1 MRQKFTT
8 VGGGLLLIVLS
19 VIIGLPQP
27 SVAEEYHAIPGL
39 SAKDRVM
46 LAASM
51 VQQGQC
57 SNALAEIAEATRE
70 LSDDETLLRLKG
82 TCEAELQ
89 RTNAKET
96 ITRWLKVVPQT
107 HPERGKMIV
116 LLAKTQASSENPTEW
131 LVVSGG
137 EFEMGAEGE
146 PAGADESPKHKVYLD
161 SFYIGQYEVSNQQYH
176 TFVKATGHKAPE
188 NEDPKYSIWR
198 GQDMLEGTNHLPVVN
213 VTWEDAA
220 AYCKWAGARLPT
232 EAEWEKAARGTD
244 GRTYPWG
251 NEPVTGNRT
260 NYSIEN
266 VTFWEGPAT
275 LANVEMYDFGRSPYG
290 AYEMAGN
297 VWEWT
302 QDWYDETYYKNS
314 PDKNPAGPPGG
325 KDKVVRGGG
334 WQSNAQTVR
343 SANRHKQNPTD
354 RRVYVGFR
362 CAKDAVGETA
372 PGVKQVKDGPA
383 TSEKD
388 VKEAIETKT
397 AR

>member
-8 VGGGLLLIVLS
+8 VGGGLLLIVLG
-19 VIIGLPQP
+19 VVIGLPHP
-27 SVAEEYHAIPGL
+27 ILAEDYRPIPGL

-57 SNALAEIAEATRE
+57 SNALVEITEATKD
-70 LSDDETLLRLKG
+70 LSEDETLLRLKG
-82 TCEAELQ
+82 TCETELQ

-96 ITRWLKVVPQT
+96 IMRWLKAVPQN

-131 LVVSGG
+131 VLVPAG
-137 EFEMGAEGE
+137 EFEMGAEGD
-146 PAGADESPKHKVYLD
+146 PAAAADEGPKHKVYLD
-161 SFYIGQYEVSNQQYH
+161 SFYIGKYEVTNRQYH
-176 TFVKATGHKAPE
+176 TFVQATGRQRPE
-188 NEDPKYSIWR
+188 HDDPKYNLWR
-198 GQDMLEGTNHLPVVN
+198 GGELLDGVADLPMIN
-213 VTWEDAA
+213 VTWDGAA
-220 AYCKWAGARLPT
+220 TYCKWAGGRLPT

-244 GRTYPWG
+244 GRAYPWG
-251 NEPVTGNRT
+251 NEPVTGNRA
-260 NYSIEN
+260 NFSIEN

-275 LANVEMYDFGRSPYG
+275 LAKVDQYEFGKSPYG

-302 QDWYDETYYKNS
+302 QDWYDETYYKSS
-314 PDKNPAGPPGG
+314 PAKNPQGPPGG
-325 KDKVVRGGG
+325 KEKVVRGGS

-343 SANRHKQNPTD
+343 AANRHKHNPTD
-354 RRVYVGFR
+354 RRIYVGFR
-362 CAKDAVGETA
+362 CAKEAAGESA

-383 TSEKD
+383 KD
-388 VKEAIETKT
+388 GKDGIETKP